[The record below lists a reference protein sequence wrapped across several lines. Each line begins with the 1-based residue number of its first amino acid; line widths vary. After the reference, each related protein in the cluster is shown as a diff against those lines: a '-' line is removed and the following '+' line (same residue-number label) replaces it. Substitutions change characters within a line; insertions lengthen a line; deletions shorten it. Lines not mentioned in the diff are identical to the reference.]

1 MESGSEHHM
10 RMMTIN
16 DDDDA
21 DQWWRWWRST
31 ITMITINDDENNNQ
45 CIAMITMMTINLS
58 KSGEHDPCVSQ
69 VHPSL
74 HELNSKS
81 FLRVEPSTVF
91 TSKKVLLGALQ
102 ALVLV
107 TSSVTRRRHLP
118 PSVTWFRFKLC
129 LTNFLSEG
137 VLPFPQERSFQG
149 SSPNIWGF
157 NIIL

>member
-1 MESGSEHHM
+1 M
-10 RMMTIN
+10 
-16 DDDDA
+16 
-21 DQWWRWWRST
+21 
-31 ITMITINDDENNNQ
+31 TMITINDDDNDNQ

-129 LTNFLSEG
+129 LTHFLMREFYLFLKKDRFREVHQISEDST
-137 VLPFPQERSFQG
+137 SFC
-149 SSPNIWGF
+149 SS
-157 NIIL
+157 